1 MLSTWCL
8 SSHRV
13 TFVPLLPP
21 GPLLACRNPP
31 IVINTLGT
39 PLPPLAA
46 SDRRASP
53 VGQRV
58 VIGHMINHF
67 EDLQNSWFP
76 ASPESHR
83 GITASKL
90 LESHRDEIRPAPG
103 SEAKTAIR
111 RLGGGGGE
119 LGQPSRFCVPKGPL
133 QGLAERT
140 IDVFSTRDSEATS
153 SF

>member
-111 RLGGGGGE
+111 RLGGGIGAAFTCMRLRRVAAG
-119 LGQPSRFCVPKGPL
+119 LG
-133 QGLAERT
+133 
-140 IDVFSTRDSEATS
+140 
-153 SF
+153 